1 MRGSKNSWSRQN
13 LRLMVTMVMV
23 HHEVDVIQIL
33 ENDKGISLINKS
45 LKHLQDQRVPDL
57 GKLESQKLHHA

>member
-1 MRGSKNSWSRQN
+1 
-13 LRLMVTMVMV
+13 MV
-23 HHEVDVIQIL
+23 HHEVDVVQIL

-45 LKHLQDQRVPDL
+45 LKHLQDQRVPDF